1 MLDGKSLLL
10 IVLGFAAIG
19 AIAALFW
26 QRWQFRQTMN
36 RLLHMLDSAI
46 EGNFKEESY
55 DESLY
60 SAVENK
66 MRDYLSATEVSNRSI
81 AVEKDEIKQ
90 LIADISHQTKTPI
103 ANLLLYGQLLAEQE
117 LPEESRRF
125 IGEMNKQGEKL
136 NFLIAALVKLSRLET
151 GILAVHPEQHN
162 IQRMLEEVAA
172 QFHPEVQRKNI
183 QLQVDPTKEQAIFD
197 PKWTAEAIANLVDNA
212 IKYTPSGGKIQ
223 ITVYAYELFCRI
235 DIADTGIGFSESEQA
250 KIFTRFYRSAKVA
263 QVEGLGIGLYI
274 TRQIIAAQN
283 GYMKVSSTPGQGSVF
298 SVFLPRSS

>member
-1 MLDGKSLLL
+1 MLDGKIMLLVAISLL
-10 IVLGFAAIG
+10 AIG
-19 AIAALFW
+19 AIAALLW
-26 QRWQFRQTMN
+26 QCWQFRQAMN
-36 RLLHMLDSAI
+36 RLLHMLDTAI

-60 SAVENK
+60 SAIENK
-66 MRDYLSATEVSNRSI
+66 MRDYLSATETSNQDI
-81 AVEKDEIKQ
+81 AAEKDEIKQ

-117 LPEESRRF
+117 LPEESCRF
-125 IGEMNKQGEKL
+125 VGEMNKQGEKL

-151 GILAVHPEQHN
+151 GILAVHPEKQSL
-162 IQRMLEEVAA
+162 QLMLEEVHG
-172 QFHPEVQRKNI
+172 QLLPEAQRKNI
-183 QLQVDPTKEQAIFD
+183 QLQVEPTKEQAIFD

-212 IKYTPSGGKIQ
+212 IKYTPSGGDIKI
-223 ITVYAYELFCRI
+223 TANAYELFCRI
-235 DIADTGIGFSESEQA
+235 DIADTGIGFTENEQA
-250 KIFTRFYRSAKVA
+250 KIFTRFYRSAQVA

-298 SVFLPRSS
+298 SVFLPRYK